1 MAPAR
6 SIRRYPVPKLHHAL
20 VRRYGLMVLS
30 IVFSLDIKPF
40 EAMTAWDQLPS
51 DSCNLRS
58 GNRLESNIKLQV
70 TDMAIFV
77 INTLL
82 TSQEFISYPLMQK
95 YFLNKMFSHD
105 FKKMLIFVS
114 STLVYVSEDEFQP
127 VPFSIRRLQSFVSIF
142 LLN

>member
-77 INTLL
+77 IVR
-82 TSQEFISYPLMQK
+82 
-95 YFLNKMFSHD
+95 LNKHFVDIARIHQIPFD
-105 FKKMLIFVS
+105 AKIF
-114 STLVYVSEDEFQP
+114 P
-127 VPFSIRRLQSFVSIF
+127 
-142 LLN
+142 